1 MTNRWAIF
9 GTRSDGTS
17 FLAGCQTYKTKEE
30 AEERLLLLRQ
40 IFKARGVTLY
50 IRPF

>member
-9 GTRSDGTS
+9 GTRPDGTS
-17 FLAGCQTYKTKEE
+17 FLVGCRTYKTKEE

-40 IFKARGVTLY
+40 IFKVRGVALS